1 MNVNSASYPPHAGQL
16 IEQFRRL
23 ESDLG
28 NHDYKLEDN
37 ARYGRVPSQGWNT
50 WFAETAMQV
59 QSARDGFAQ
68 LRPNEDRI
76 IYELGK
82 EVVDLG
88 IQAGKTEMYQ
98 KRDIAFGRG
107 WGDVLDSTINVVR
120 DAMNALQRGG
130 DNGYPGN
137 PGNGGGYPGYPD
149 TPGNGGY
156 RP

>member
-1 MNVNSASYPPHAGQL
+1 MNVNSVSYPPNAGQL
-16 IEQFRRL
+16 IEDFRRL
-23 ESDLG
+23 ESDLS
-28 NHDYKLEDN
+28 NQDYKLEDN

-50 WFAETAMQV
+50 WFADKAMQI
-59 QSARDGFAQ
+59 QNARDGFTQ

-82 EVVDLG
+82 EVVDMG

-107 WGDVLDSTINVVR
+107 WGEVLDSTVNVVR
-120 DAMNALQRGG
+120 DAINALHRG
-130 DNGYPGN
+130 
-137 PGNGGGYPGYPD
+137 GNGGGYPGYPD
-149 TPGNGGY
+149 APGGDNGGY